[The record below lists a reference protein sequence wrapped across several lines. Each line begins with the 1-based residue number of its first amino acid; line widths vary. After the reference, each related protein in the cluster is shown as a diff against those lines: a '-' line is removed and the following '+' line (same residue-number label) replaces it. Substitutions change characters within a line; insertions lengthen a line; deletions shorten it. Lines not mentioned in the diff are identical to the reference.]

1 MGSFPETLILLI
13 PDAIFPFCMHFT
25 GLNVIF
31 MSMVG

>member
-1 MGSFPETLILLI
+1 MGSFPETLILI